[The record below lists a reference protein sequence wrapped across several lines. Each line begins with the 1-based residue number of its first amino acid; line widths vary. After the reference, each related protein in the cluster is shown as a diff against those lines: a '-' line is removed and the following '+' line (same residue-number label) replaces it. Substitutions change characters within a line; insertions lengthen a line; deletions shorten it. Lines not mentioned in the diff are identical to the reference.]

1 MAETAADVLIE
12 GIISWGVDI
21 VFGIPGDG
29 INGIME
35 ALRTRQDR
43 IRFIQVS
50 HEEAAAFMACA
61 YAKYTGKLGC
71 CLATSGPGG
80 IHLLNGLYDAKLDQA
95 PVLALTGQT
104 YSDLKGSNFQQEVN
118 MARLFDDVAIYNQEV
133 INPNQVEM
141 LADEACRHALNH
153 RGVAH
158 ITFPVDYQEF
168 EPNGKRSAHKRNGST
183 TNRWSPPV
191 IVPPEDQLRQ
201 AAQILNQSKK
211 PVILVGQG
219 ALGAGEEVIELADRL
234 GAPIVKALL
243 GKAVVPD
250 DHPLTT
256 GGLGLLGTTPSQEA
270 MEQADALLI
279 IGSSFPYMEFLPKPG
294 QAKGVQID
302 DKPDRIGLRYPID
315 VGLVGDAK
323 PTVAALSRLI
333 QRKEDRSFLEK
344 RQREVAD
351 WWELMENRATRED
364 TPIKPQRV
372 AWELAQV
379 ASENA

>member
-1 MAETAADVLIE
+1 
-12 GIISWGVDI
+12 
-21 VFGIPGDG
+21 
-29 INGIME
+29 
-35 ALRTRQDR
+35 
-43 IRFIQVS
+43 
-50 HEEAAAFMACA
+50 
-61 YAKYTGKLGC
+61 
-71 CLATSGPGG
+71 
-80 IHLLNGLYDAKLDQA
+80 
-95 PVLALTGQT
+95 
-104 YSDLKGSNFQQEVN
+104 

-183 TNRWSPPV
+183 TSRWSPPV

-279 IGSSFPYMEFLPKPG
+279 IGSSFPYMEYLPKPD

-302 DKPDRIGLRYPID
+302 DKPDRIGLRFPVD
-315 VGLVGDAK
+315 VGLVGDAR
-323 PTVAALSRLI
+323 PTVAALSRMVL
-333 QRKEDRSFLEK
+333 RKSDRSFLE
-344 RQREVAD
+344 RAQAGMRDWLELLRE
-351 WWELMENRATRED
+351 RAMRD
-364 TPIKPQRV
+364 DVPVKPQRV
-372 AWELAQV
+372 AWELSELAAEDAIISTDSGTNTVWAAQYFMMKGGQKFSCSGTLATMAPGLPYAIAAKV
-379 ASENA
+379 AYPQRQS